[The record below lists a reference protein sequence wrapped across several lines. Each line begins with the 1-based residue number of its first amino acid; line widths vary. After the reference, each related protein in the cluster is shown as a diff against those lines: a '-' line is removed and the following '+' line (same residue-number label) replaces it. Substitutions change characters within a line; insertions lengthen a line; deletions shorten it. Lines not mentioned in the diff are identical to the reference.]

1 MVKSS
6 INSLSIFL
14 PAYNEAD
21 NIKKSIDT
29 LLSAVTDVDDLELI
43 VVDDGSSDQ
52 TPEIVRQLASADNRI
67 RLVRHRKN
75 VGYGGAI
82 ATGLRASKKDWI
94 FFADSDGQFNYKQIT
109 KFINSAKDYD
119 MVIGYRLKRADP
131 LLRIINS
138 KIFNLAVKIIY
149 RFWVKDVNCAF
160 KLMRSEVYQNIKP
173 IGSKGALVSAEILIK
188 AKRKKYR
195 ILELPV
201 KHLPRKKGVQT
212 GANLGVIFRSFKE
225 IIGLRNN
232 L

>member
-1 MVKSS
+1 MKSS

-14 PAYNEAD
+14 PAYNEAE
-21 NIKKSIDT
+21 NIKKTIT
-29 LLSAVTDVDDLELI
+29 VLLGVVGDIKDLELV
-43 VVDDGSSDQ
+43 VVDDGSSDS
-52 TPEIVRQLASADNRI
+52 TPAIVRQMANADSRI

-75 VGYGGAI
+75 MGYGGAI

-94 FFADSDGQFNYKQIT
+94 FFADSDGQFNYRQIK
-109 KFINSAKDYD
+109 KFINSSEGYD
-119 MVIGYRLKRADP
+119 MVIGYRSKRADP
-131 LLRIINS
+131 LVRIINS
-138 KIFNLAVKIIY
+138 TIYNLAVKAIY
-149 RFWVKDVNCAF
+149 RFRVRDVNCAF
-160 KLMRSEVYQNIKP
+160 KLMSRDVYQGIKP

-225 IIGLRNN
+225 IIKLRNS